1 MKAILVAMLLAG
13 PQLVARGF
21 TIPHSQHVLSTT
33 ARGVFLSVS
42 AKVDEQMPKADT
54 FDPSEAFI
62 NGELSQKA
70 MEELAHRE
78 EKLVENHIFQDLEGR
93 PLSKEY
99 L

>member
-1 MKAILVAMLLAG
+1 
-13 PQLVARGF
+13 
-21 TIPHSQHVLSTT
+21 
-33 ARGVFLSVS
+33 
-42 AKVDEQMPKADT
+42 MPKADT